1 MSNKIS
7 IRFFNDK
14 EVRAIWDEEN
24 SKWWFSVLDVVGVL
38 NTQDDYE
45 KNRNYWKYLKAKLKK
60 TLPELVSDTT
70 QLKLTAA
77 DGKKYKSDV
86 MDYSQVIELA
96 SYFTEYKANR
106 IWPRVF
112 DRKLGKQPQVATF
125 TYSDETVDAKSKTK
139 AYALF
144 ESSLLDS
151 IEVGTVNGLKQI
163 HGYLFGGLY
172 DFAGKIRT
180 VNISKGGF
188 KFAAAEFLPETLD
201 QIEKMSEDSFDQI
214 IDKYVEMN
222 VAHPFR
228 EGNGRT
234 TRIWLDL
241 ILKRSLKKCVDWSQ
255 INKKDY
261 LEAMEQSVLDSTKI
275 KFLIQNALTDKIND
289 REMFM
294 KGIDYSYYYEEAE

>member
-1 MSNKIS
+1 MMKNATKIS

-38 NTQDDYE
+38 NAQDDYE

-86 MDYSQVIELA
+86 MDYNQVIELA
-96 SYFTEYKANR
+96 KNFPNNKSAPF
-106 IWPRVF
+106 IQW
-112 DRKLGKQPQVATF
+112 F

-255 INKKDY
+255 INKKEY
-261 LEAMEQSVLDSTKI
+261 LAAMEQSVMDSTKI

>member
-1 MSNKIS
+1 MMKNATKIS

-96 SYFTEYKANR
+96 KNFPNNKSAPF
-106 IWPRVF
+106 IQW
-112 DRKLGKQPQVATF
+112 F

-151 IEVGTVNGLKQI
+151 IEIGTVNGLKQI

>member
-14 EVRAIWDEEN
+14 EVRTIWDEEN
-24 SKWWFSVLDVVGVL
+24 SKWWFSVPDSL
-38 NTQDDYE
+38 
-45 KNRNYWKYLKAKLKK
+45 
-60 TLPELVSDTT
+60 
-70 QLKLTAA
+70 
-77 DGKKYKSDV
+77 
-86 MDYSQVIELA
+86 
-96 SYFTEYKANR
+96 
-106 IWPRVF
+106 
-112 DRKLGKQPQVATF
+112 
-125 TYSDETVDAKSKTK
+125 DAKSKTK

-151 IEVGTVNGLKQI
+151 IEIGTVNGLKQI

-188 KFAAAEFLPETLD
+188 KFVAAEFLPETLD

-241 ILKRSLKKCVDWSQ
+241 ILKRSLKNAWTGVRLIKKIILKQW
-255 INKKDY
+255 NK
-261 LEAMEQSVLDSTKI
+261 V
-275 KFLIQNALTDKIND
+275 
-289 REMFM
+289 
-294 KGIDYSYYYEEAE
+294 